1 VAPQVSKGEVNPVTG
16 LPEEETT
23 ELETDIMLEDG
34 QGMVIGGLIQE
45 TDSTVQSKVPYL
57 GDVKGVGWLFRKSEI
72 TKQRVEIIVT
82 LIPRIQPY
90 DCEYQ
95 VYEQGE
101 LVRAGVP
108 LFNGPLVRNYRP
120 WDAILPDGKRVYKP
134 LIPPKKK
141 YMRRPDDFREL
152 TSEYVIPPQPL
163 PQQRFCDEGCRTGG
177 PLHSLRHP
185 EEAFLSEEALPT
197 PDEAT
202 MDDTGPEFISDQ
214 N

>member
-1 VAPQVSKGEVNPVTG
+1 
-16 LPEEETT
+16 
-23 ELETDIMLEDG
+23 M
-34 QGMVIGGLIQE
+34 
-45 TDSTVQSKVPYL
+45 
-57 GDVKGVGWLFRKSEI
+57 
-72 TKQRVEIIVT
+72 T

-95 VYEQGE
+95 SYEQGE

-108 LFNGPLVRNYRP
+108 LFNGALVRNYRP

-163 PQQRFCDEGCRTGG
+163 PQQRFCDEGCRTGES
-177 PLHSLRHP
+177 LRSLRHP
-185 EEAFLSEEALPT
+185 EEAFLSEEGLPA
-197 PDEAT
+197 PEEAT
-202 MDDTGPEFISDQ
+202 THDTDPEIISDQ